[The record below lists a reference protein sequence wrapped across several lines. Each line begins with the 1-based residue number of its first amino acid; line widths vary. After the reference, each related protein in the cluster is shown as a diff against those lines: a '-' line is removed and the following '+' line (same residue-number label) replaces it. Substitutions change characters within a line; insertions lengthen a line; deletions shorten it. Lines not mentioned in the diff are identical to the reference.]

1 MIRAI
6 VFGLAII
13 MLHGCAQLSAAP
25 HYRNSDKIAHLGPYT
40 HSVAAR
46 GLIFA
51 SGTIAHD
58 IDDGFA
64 APEIEAQ
71 TRQAFA
77 NLEAALAEQGA
88 SLSDIVKM
96 TVYLKTPA
104 DMRAMNAVY
113 AEYFPDHPP
122 ARTTVPGA
130 DWGHPNILIEL
141 DAIAVQN

>member
-1 MIRAI
+1 MIR
-6 VFGLAII
+6 GLA
-13 MLHGCAQLSAAP
+13 LAASLLGLAACASLNGAP
-25 HYRNSDKIAHLGPYT
+25 HYRNSDKIARLGPYT
-40 HSVAAR
+40 HSVAAS

-51 SGTIAHD
+51 AGTIAHD
-58 IDDGFA
+58 IDAGFA

-96 TVYLKTPA
+96 TVYLKNPA
-104 DMRAMNAVY
+104 DMRAMNTVY
-113 AEYFPDHPP
+113 AAYFPNNPP

-141 DAIAVQN
+141 DAIAVKR